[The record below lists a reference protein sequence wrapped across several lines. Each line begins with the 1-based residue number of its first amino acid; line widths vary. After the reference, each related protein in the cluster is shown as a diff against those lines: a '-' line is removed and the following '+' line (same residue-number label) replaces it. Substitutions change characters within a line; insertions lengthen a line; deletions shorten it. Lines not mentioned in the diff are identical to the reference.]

1 MSSTDKR
8 RGFFRRLAV
17 AVAVPVMVASGLV
30 FGVSADAQDVE
41 EIETVEQSSEGTPV
55 VDDAES
61 LDGAA
66 EPEAIDGDL
75 VEPEGLGEDA
85 PEAPMMRAFADMGA
99 VSATSSSLSCTP
111 GDFYAIDRVGRVF
124 KVNEGSSAFLSTD
137 TPALNFNSLRSQT
150 VRLRARDGQYHD
162 FGRNYY
168 GYGQVNGLA
177 IGDGGNAVY
186 AFDRGLLGKNGY
198 AGESG
203 VVGIYEWD
211 TENGSRV
218 GTYFNPN
225 NILASTSF
233 IGGGTNPQ
241 TVGKYYF
248 GGYHRVTVDGG
259 SRWVPGYYDYNNYVE
274 GHWERRRFWDSY
286 NQYYYYQDV
295 WVDGYYPW
303 IKGHYEKV
311 PDTVETRFQLF
322 SYDSDSQ
329 QVAHLGY
336 VVVDTEEST
345 ATFDSPNGDLAFDR
359 NGNLYLLY
367 HNGKSLVRVVPV
379 TAGNIAKAESSAV
392 TASGEAPMS
401 AVNASKEIESQSV
414 RDLQVPLEGKQF
426 NGLAFGANGYMYVE
440 SSNTDAAPTMTKIDP
455 GTGAVEMTTQL
466 SSRWNFGTDLA
477 SCTDFPTIE
486 LKKDVVSR
494 AKDTD
499 QFTLEIIR
507 SAEADGTENIVVAD
521 ATTRG
526 DATGVQD
533 QQAGPIPA
541 VAGKKYRI
549 RESGAVNEGSTDA
562 PANLAR
568 YMTDVQ
574 CINNESN
581 TPVKLSKVEGRSYE
595 WEFTVPDTQLLS
607 IPIVSCTYTNE
618 ASADVAWS
626 KVDAEAAN
634 DADDAASALLAG
646 SKWDLRA
653 QGSNDVIATIEDYV
667 CDGDATECKKELADD
682 VYEDIAP
689 KAGEFYLT
697 KLPYGT
703 YTLTEIE
710 APEGYKLLEDPIEF
724 TIDASNSAEGL
735 YRING
740 GKVGNEKKKGTVTW
754 SKVDAGD
761 PQTALGGSEWTFT
774 KGDETFTVVDNV
786 GQNDYDGRDVNDVPG
801 EFTVEDLDFG
811 EWTVEET
818 KAPRDLHF
826 VPGTKYSVTVS
837 PEKPNVQLTT
847 SGKVENYK
855 TRLEWNK
862 VGKDQDGETTTLRG
876 SEWSLTGPDSDTKR
890 DIKDCTAAPCATEG
904 HDLSVEPGKFSVDAL
919 KNGTYTL
926 KETKAPQG
934 YLVDDKEYTIVVTDT
949 GYSVDGKEKQPFTV
963 ANGAK
968 TIAMNVGDIE
978 NLRDEAA
985 VEWNKVDAANT
996 ETVLGGST
1004 WTLTPLKD
1012 DETPDSTKPVITVED
1027 NGARDANTDDG
1038 RFRVEKLPVGKY
1050 LLQETVA
1057 PKGYVISDELK
1068 KGRVIELT
1076 QKNLTEALEVGDL
1089 DNQKIEADVA
1099 WQKIEEGTGSSVT
1112 GKKLLAGSEW
1122 KIVAK
1127 NDDGTWDED
1136 NAIVVVDNGN
1146 NDADDVEGQLKYGK
1160 LPEGQYKLVE
1170 TKAPKGYE
1178 ISPAASEGY
1187 AFTITEDN
1195 FTEAIKIAGLGD
1207 SNMVSNKLI
1216 LGKVTWNKIQKGQA
1230 DVFLEDSEWSYVR
1243 VNDDKSPIEGEDATQ
1258 VTDCVADSET
1268 GCAGEVDKDPK
1279 AGHFAIEDL
1288 PVGTYK
1294 LWETKAPAGFTLDP
1308 TEHYFVVSQQGTA
1321 RFDNAEEG
1329 VAASFENELGKGV
1342 KLPLTGG
1349 TGADMFYIIGGL
1361 LGAIAA
1367 VMGGAHVMRRRN

>member
-17 AVAVPVMVASGLV
+17 AVAVPVMAASGLV
-30 FGVSADAQDVE
+30 FGVSAGAQDVE
-41 EIETVEQSSEGTPV
+41 EFETVEQSSEGSPV

-85 PEAPMMRAFADMGA
+85 SEAPMMRAFADMGA
-99 VSATSSSLSCTP
+99 VSAASSSLSCTP
-111 GDFYAIDRVGRVF
+111 GDFYAIDQYGRVF
-124 KVNEGSSAFLSTD
+124 KVNEGSSEFLSTD

-150 VRLRARDGQYHD
+150 VRLRASDGRYYD

-168 GYGQVNGLA
+168 GNGQVNGLA
-177 IGDGGNAVY
+177 IGRGGDAVY

-211 TENGSRV
+211 ITNGSRV

-225 NILASTSF
+225 SILQNTSL
-233 IGGGTNPQ
+233 IAGGTNPQ
-241 TVGKYYF
+241 AAGKYYF
-248 GGYHRVTVDGG
+248 GGYRKVTVA
-259 SRWVPGYYDYNNYVE
+259 
-274 GHWERRRFWDSY
+274 
-286 NQYYYYQDV
+286 
-295 WVDGYYPW
+295 
-303 IKGHYEKV
+303 
-311 PDTVETRFQLF
+311 DTVETRFQLF
-322 SYDSDSQ
+322 SYDSNSQ
-329 QVAHLGY
+329 GVAHLGY
-336 VVVDTEEST
+336 VVVDTEKGTGTST
-345 ATFDSPNGDLAFDR
+345 GANGDLAFDK

-379 TAGNIAKAESSAV
+379 TAGNLAKAESSAV

-607 IPIVSCTYTNE
+607 TPIVSCTYTNE

-710 APEGYKLLEDPIEF
+710 APVGYELLEKPIEF
-724 TIDASNSAEGL
+724 TIDATNSAEGL

-754 SKVDAGD
+754 SKVDAED

-774 KGDETFTVVDNV
+774 KGAETFTVVDNV
-786 GQNDYDGRDVNDVPG
+786 GQDDYDGRDVNDARG

-811 EWTVEET
+811 EWTVKET
-818 KAPRDLHF
+818 KAPQDLHF
-826 VPGTKYSVTVS
+826 APGTEYSVTVS
-837 PEKPNVQLTT
+837 LEKPSAQLTT

-855 TRLEWNK
+855 TRLEWSK

-890 DIKDCTAAPCATEG
+890 DIKDCTAAPCVTEG
-904 HDLSVEPGKFSVDAL
+904 HDLSVKPGKFSVEAL

-934 YLVDDKEYTIVVTDT
+934 YLVDEREYTIVVTDT
-949 GYSVDGKEKQPFTV
+949 GYSIDGKEEQPFTV
-963 ANGAK
+963 ADGAK
-968 TIAMNVGDIE
+968 SIAMNVGDID
-978 NLRDEAA
+978 NPRDEATI
-985 VEWNKVDAANT
+985 EWNKVDAANT
-996 ETVLGGST
+996 EDVLGGST

-1012 DETPDSTKPVITVED
+1012 DETPDSAKPVITVQD

-1187 AFTITEDN
+1187 AFTITADN